1 MSTDRPSSPP
11 AIPAR
16 IWKIAAV
23 TGAGAFMAMLDSTVV
38 NLAIETVREDFS
50 ASLSLIQWI
59 ATGYLI
65 ALAIALPAAA
75 WLGNRFGY
83 GRLWAGS
90 LAGFVAASVLC
101 AIAPDPLTLIGA
113 RFLQGLAGGLMVPA
127 GQAVIG
133 ASAGP
138 KQLGR
143 IMGAL
148 GLVVALGPAIGPAL
162 GGLLLDHASW
172 RWLFWIN
179 VPVGIAALLLARGLV
194 PGGEKDEARRLD
206 VKGLV
211 LLGAGLPL
219 LLYGATE
226 IGADGMRLKNL
237 LAVAAGILLTIAF
250 VAVAGRAKQPL
261 IDLSLL
267 RRPVFATATATTGL
281 TGLNMYGGLLLLPLY
296 LQVVAGLSTAETG
309 FLLLAMGLGS
319 ALALPVG
326 GALTDRFGAGQV
338 SFAGTLALLVSTV
351 PFLLPVAL
359 PSMLLAPIL
368 VLRGIGMALGQMPAM
383 SAAYASARKAEM
395 GDATTLVNIVQ
406 RVGGAIGAVGVV
418 VVLAHTA
425 DAAGYVQAF
434 AILAA
439 VSALTM
445 VLALALTRQARL
457 AERAP
462 TTG

>member
-1 MSTDRPSSPP
+1 MSTDRKTPP
-11 AIPAR
+11 PPIPAR

-38 NLAIETVREDFS
+38 NLALETIRADFG

-59 ATGYLI
+59 ATVYLI
-65 ALAIALPAAA
+65 ALAISLPAAA
-75 WLGNRFGY
+75 FLGNRFGY

-101 AIAPDPLTLIGA
+101 AVAPGPLSLIGA

-133 ASAGP
+133 AAAGP

-179 VPVGIAALLLARGLV
+179 VPVGVAALILARGLV
-194 PGGEKDEARRLD
+194 PGGERDDTRRLD
-206 VKGLV
+206 VRGLF

-226 IGADGMRLKNL
+226 IGAEGAGARNL
-237 LAVAAGILLTIAF
+237 LVVAAGLLLAAGF
-250 VAVAGRAKQPL
+250 VLGARRSQQPL
-261 IDLSLL
+261 IDLGLL
-267 RRPVFATATATTGL
+267 RRPVFATATAITGL
-281 TGLNMYGGLLLLPLY
+281 TGINMYGGLLLLPLY
-296 LQVVAGLSTAETG
+296 LQVVAGRDTVETG

-326 GALTDRFGAGQV
+326 GMLTDRFGAGRV
-338 SFAGTLALLVSTV
+338 SFAGVLALLVSTV
-351 PFLLPVAL
+351 PFLLPSPPAAA
-359 PSMLLAPIL
+359 LLAPVL
-368 VLRGIGMALGQMPAM
+368 VLRGVGMALGQMPAM
-383 SAAYASARKAEM
+383 SAAYAAARKSEM
-395 GDATTLVNIVQ
+395 GDAATLVNIVQ
-406 RVGGAIGAVGVV
+406 RLGGAIGAVGVV
-418 VVLAHTA
+418 VVLAQGH
-425 DAAGYVQAF
+425 DAAGYVWAF
-434 AILAA
+434 ALLAA

-445 VLALALTRQARL
+445 VLAMALTRRARM
-457 AERAP
+457 AEREPAA
-462 TTG
+462 G

>member
-1 MSTDRPSSPP
+1 VSPDRQTPPP

-38 NLAIETVREDFS
+38 NLALETIREDFS
-50 ASLSLIQWI
+50 TTLPLIQWI

-65 ALAIALPAAA
+65 ALAISLPAAA

-83 GRLWAGS
+83 GRLWALS
-90 LAGFVAASVLC
+90 LAGFAAASVLC
-101 AIAPDPLTLIGA
+101 AIAPGPWSLIAA

-133 ASAGP
+133 ATAGP

-148 GLVVALGPAIGPAL
+148 GLVVALGPAIGPAI

-179 VPVGIAALLLARGLV
+179 VPVGVAALLFARGLV
-194 PGGEKDEARRLD
+194 PPGERDETRRLD
-206 VKGLV
+206 LAGLV

-219 LLYGATE
+219 FLYGATE
-226 IGADGMRLKNL
+226 IGAQGLTRIDLVCVVVGLLLVARFAVNAMR
-237 LAVAAGILLTIAF
+237 A
-250 VAVAGRAKQPL
+250 RPPL
-261 IDLSLL
+261 IDLALL
-267 RRPVFATATATTGL
+267 RRPVFTAATLTTGL
-281 TGLNMYGGLLLLPLY
+281 TGANMYGGLLLLPLY
-296 LQVVAGLSTAETG
+296 LQVIAGRDTVETG

-326 GALTDRFGAGQV
+326 GTLTDRFGAGRV
-338 SFAGTLALLVSTV
+338 TLAGGVALLVSTL
-351 PFLLPVAL
+351 PFLLPTPL
-359 PSMLLAPIL
+359 PAAWLAPLL

-383 SAAYASARKAEM
+383 TAAYASARKEEM

-406 RVGGAIGAVGVV
+406 RVGGAVGAVAV
-418 VVLAHTA
+418 VVLLAHA
-425 DAAGYVQAF
+425 GGAAGYFNAF
-434 AILAA
+434 LTLSI
-439 VSALTM
+439 VSALTVLLGM
-445 VLALALTRQARL
+445 VMMRLTAR
-457 AERAP
+457 ERREAAA
-462 TTG
+462 G